1 MNEKLLKYPGSKWT
15 KHVVLSEDAAVRSY
29 LPGTDRFHK
38 NSLEKYLD
46 KYPVLFL
53 KPTLGGGGRGV
64 IKISRIGKQYVVRT
78 ADSSKIGSN
87 LHLLFKE
94 LQRITQ
100 RRSYIIQEGIDL
112 ISIDQRPMDFRV
124 LLLKP
129 AKQWEFIGI
138 MGKLAAKHKYVTNH
152 CRGGSPISLNHALQ
166 RSLHLPSDKCAEI
179 ESKLQ
184 TLGTLVAD
192 QLNRHFH
199 HIRELGL
206 DVAIDANQQIW
217 LLEANTK
224 PQFHLFKNHEDKQL
238 FAKIKEQIYRLRKQ
252 E

>member
-15 KHVVLSEDAAVRSY
+15 KHVVLWKDTAVRSY

-38 NSLEKYLD
+38 NSLRKYLD
-46 KYPVLFL
+46 KFPVLFL

-64 IKISRIGKQYVVRT
+64 IRISRVGKQYVLRT
-78 ADSSKIGSN
+78 AGSSKVWFD
-87 LHLLFKE
+87 LHLLYRA
-94 LQRITQ
+94 LQRIIQ
-100 RRSYIIQEGIDL
+100 GRSYIVQQGIDL

-129 AKQWEFIGI
+129 AEQWEFIGV

-152 CRGGSPISLNHALQ
+152 CRGGTPISLNHALQ
-166 RSLHLPSDKCAEI
+166 RSLHLPSEKCAEI
-179 ESKLQ
+179 ENKLQ
-184 TLGTLVAD
+184 ELATLVAD
-192 QLNRHFH
+192 QLNRHFQ

-217 LLEANTK
+217 LIEANTK
-224 PQFHLFKNHEDKQL
+224 PHFHLFKAHEDKQL
-238 FAKIKEQIYRLRKQ
+238 FTKIKEQIYKLRKQ
-252 E
+252 